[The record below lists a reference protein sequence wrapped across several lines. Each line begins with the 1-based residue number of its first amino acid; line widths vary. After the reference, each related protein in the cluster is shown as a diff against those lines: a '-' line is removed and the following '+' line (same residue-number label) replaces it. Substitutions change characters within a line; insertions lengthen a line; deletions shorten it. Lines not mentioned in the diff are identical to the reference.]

1 MPNCP
6 RIMLAVP
13 VLRRAKYE
21 ADPLFLAGEKDNWAV
36 WQLTL
41 LLFYQ
46 STKRLK
52 EKLSQCMTRSIYVYK
67 SCPFYQTCVRS
78 SLWDSRR
85 GWIVWRDPA
94 YLPLFSLFEKGYMLG
109 QIKFSKCHYLPL
121 LCDRMC
127 QNNREF
133 GCHMKRV
140 FWGFPGI
147 LMQISHKYCLAGSLW
162 SRVPVYIIYNAQ
174 WGCSGWN
181 FGH

>member
-6 RIMLAVP
+6 RIMLTVP

-36 WQLTL
+36 WQLAL

-52 EKLSQCMTRSIYVYK
+52 ENSRNDSINTCLWIMPFLSDLCPIIALRLKKRLDSLTRACTSSTFFHFLKRGTCFIYP
-67 SCPFYQTCVRS
+67 CCVIES
-78 SLWDSRR
+78 VKIIEGGTD
-85 GWIVWRDPA
+85 
-94 YLPLFSLFEKGYMLG
+94 Y
-109 QIKFSKCHYLPL
+109 
-121 LCDRMC
+121 
-127 QNNREF
+127 REF

-147 LMQISHKYCLAGSLW
+147 LMQISHKYCLADSLW